1 MKKLKLADILATV
14 LISFIFGLFYK
25 VVGLMVAGLKPI
37 GLHLDQIAYGL
48 WFVAAI
54 VAFLIIRKPGV
65 ALLHSFAQGLA
76 CELIFLIFKYK
87 SYKLIVAM
95 IAGATAGIFTIPVDW
110 VFNYLGDLPT
120 WNVILLY
127 TIRIISGTILSG
139 MFGYYIV
146 KALEKTGVT
155 NLFQSSSK
163 KDIDSL

>member
-1 MKKLKLADILATV
+1 
-14 LISFIFGLFYK
+14 
-25 VVGLMVAGLKPI
+25 
-37 GLHLDQIAYGL
+37 
-48 WFVAAI
+48 
-54 VAFLIIRKPGV
+54 
-65 ALLHSFAQGLA
+65 
-76 CELIFLIFKYK
+76 
-87 SYKLIVAM
+87 M
-95 IAGATAGIFTIPVDW
+95 IAGATAWIFTIPVDW

>member
-1 MKKLKLADILATV
+1 
-14 LISFIFGLFYK
+14 
-25 VVGLMVAGLKPI
+25 
-37 GLHLDQIAYGL
+37 
-48 WFVAAI
+48 
-54 VAFLIIRKPGV
+54 
-65 ALLHSFAQGLA
+65 
-76 CELIFLIFKYK
+76 
-87 SYKLIVAM
+87 M

-127 TIRIISGTILSG
+127 TIRIISGTIL
-139 MFGYYIV
+139 FGYYIV

>member
-65 ALLHSFAQGLA
+65 ALLAELAAGAGETILSGELNMSILLHSFAQGLA
-76 CELIFLIFKYK
+76 CELIF
-87 SYKLIVAM
+87 
-95 IAGATAGIFTIPVDW
+95 
-110 VFNYLGDLPT
+110 
-120 WNVILLY
+120 
-127 TIRIISGTILSG
+127 
-139 MFGYYIV
+139 
-146 KALEKTGVT
+146 
-155 NLFQSSSK
+155 
-163 KDIDSL
+163 